1 MVAAIRRNHGNR
13 RVYAGRDL
21 RSIRFVRL
29 VPVIAAVACLA
40 PSLALAQP
48 RSPAA
53 GSVTVRDTSVAGRQI
68 EPRPAALAGRPTV
81 SAVRASERPVID
93 GLLDDAA
100 WRTAAHIAA
109 FWQERPVEGAPATEQ
124 TEVHVAYDNERLY
137 FGIYAHYSDPG
148 LIRANRVD
156 RDRTD
161 NDDTVTFYLDPF
173 LDQQRAYVFSV
184 NGYGVQRD
192 ALLSAGTSGASSG
205 EGDASWNVL
214 FASAGHLVDDGWT
227 AEIAIPFK
235 SLRYPARGNGESHRW
250 GFQVERQIQTKNETV
265 QWAPISRDVLGFLRQ
280 MGVVDG
286 ITNLSTSRNL
296 EILPTVTAIAV
307 GNLNRTTGDYVTDD
321 VKEAGVNLKYGITS
335 NLTLD
340 FTANPDFSQIES
352 DRQQIEVN
360 QRFAVQYPEL
370 RPFFLEGRDIY
381 QVASPGGA
389 TIIHTRTIV
398 DPRFGAKLAG
408 KLGKTSVIV
417 LVADDEAPG
426 KVDNPA
432 DPAFGKTAQ
441 TVLGRAR
448 YDYSG
453 SYVGALFTD
462 REFLDTYSRFG
473 GFDGRWQ
480 IGRDHRLSYKAF
492 TTRRRDRDGVEHTGE
507 LAEVVFA
514 KEGGRFGY
522 RSQSHLVDPDFS
534 TDVGFVRRT
543 DQRGTRGGVSY
554 TWFPESWIVSWGPS
568 LNYDYLWDYE
578 SVLQER
584 GITPGIEV
592 QFARNIRVNADFE
605 QAMERFGGFPFQK
618 KRISFGGSVNTNRR
632 ISFTGSFNTGDQI
645 RFVANPFLGSGA
657 GSSLSMTLRPFSR
670 LQSQISLSTSQF
682 VDRRI
687 DTELFDVKIF
697 RALTTYQFT
706 DRFLVRNIS
715 QYNTLDKTL
724 DLNILLTYRV
734 NAGTV
739 FFVGYDD
746 HQREGRQVN
755 PDLFDTDP
763 WRRTNRSIF
772 AKLQYLFRY

>member
-1 MVAAIRRNHGNR
+1 MLAAILMRSWAPSDLALRVAAT
-13 RVYAGRDL
+13 VAV
-21 RSIRFVRL
+21 SIGFS
-29 VPVIAAVACLA
+29 AAV
-40 PSLALAQP
+40 LAQEP
-48 RSPAA
+48 
-53 GSVTVRDTSVAGRQI
+53 V
-68 EPRPAALAGRPTV
+68 PRPTI
-81 SAVRASERPVID
+81 SAVRAKEPLVID
-93 GLLDDAA
+93 GRLNETTWRSAA
-100 WRTAAHIAA
+100 RIAT
-109 FWQERPVEGAPATEQ
+109 FVQERPVEGAPATEQ

-192 ALLSAGTSGASSG
+192 ALLSAGTSGGSSG
-205 EGDASWNVL
+205 GGDTSWNVL
-214 FASAGHLVDDGWT
+214 FASAGQLVEDGWT
-227 AEIAIPFK
+227 AEMAIPFK
-235 SLRYPARGNGESHRW
+235 SLRYPARRDGESHRW
-250 GFQVERQIQTKNETV
+250 GFQVEREIQTKNETV

-286 ITNLSTSRNL
+286 ITNLSTSKNL

-307 GNLNRTTGDYVTDD
+307 GNLNRTTGEYATQD
-321 VKEAGVNLKYGITS
+321 VEEAGVNLKYGITS
-335 NLTLD
+335 NLTFD
-340 FTANPDFSQIES
+340 FTYNPDFSQIES

-360 QRFAVQYPEL
+360 QRFPVQYPEL

-398 DPRFGAKLAG
+398 DPRFGAKLTG
-408 KLGKTSVIV
+408 KLGKTSVSVI
-417 LVADDEAPG
+417 VADDEAPG
-426 KVDNPA
+426 KVDPS
-432 DPAFGKTAQ
+432 DPAFEKTAQ
-441 TVLGRAR
+441 TVLGRVR

-453 SYVGALFTD
+453 SYVGILFTD

-480 IGRDHRLSYKAF
+480 IGRDHRLSYKLF
-492 TTRRRDRDGVEHTGE
+492 TTRRRDRNDEQHTGE
-507 LAEVVFA
+507 LGEVVFA

-522 RSQSHLVDPDFS
+522 RSQSHMVDPDFS

-554 TWFPESWIVSWGPS
+554 RWYPESWIVNWGPS
-568 LNYDYLWDYE
+568 LSYDYLWDYD
-578 SVLQER
+578 STLQER
-584 GITPGIEV
+584 GITPEINV
-592 QFARNIRVNADFE
+592 QFAKNISAGGSFE
-605 QAMERFGGFPFQK
+605 QSMERFGGFNFQK
-618 KRISFGGSVNTNRR
+618 KRISFDGNINTSRR
-632 ISFTGSFNTGDQI
+632 ISFSGNFNTGDQI
-645 RFVANPFLGSGA
+645 RFVDDAYLGLETNWSVN
-657 GSSLSMTLRPFSR
+657 STLRPISR
-670 LQSQISLSTSQF
+670 LQSQISLNSRRF
-682 VDRRI
+682 VDRRT
-687 DTELFDVKIF
+687 DAEVFDVKIF

-706 DRFLVRNIS
+706 DRLLIRNIS
-715 QYNTLDKTL
+715 QYDSLDKKL
-724 DLNILLTYRV
+724 DASLLVTYRV

-746 HQREGRQVN
+746 HYREGSQIN
-755 PDLFDTDP
+755 PALFAEEP